1 MQTNAVEE
9 GLSPLY
15 QAGPAPITGTD
26 SGAGNG
32 GYAIAPQPEPVQ
44 QQEQYVQVSCL
55 NLMKFVMI
63 SRVD

>member
-9 GLSPLY
+9 GLSPPY
-15 QAGPAPITGTD
+15 QAGPAPITTGID
-26 SGAGNG
+26 SGAVNG

-55 NLMKFVMI
+55 NLVKFVMI
-63 SRVD
+63 S